1 MYYEQDLVKREI
13 YQFSRGRWLAVYG
26 KAFSRYDKAGRPL
39 RLNGPEDVPRL
50 AKALEARTFYATAA
64 LYRRVESQEDVE
76 DSKIVGYTPFF
87 DIDTKIDKWEFAV
100 EAAEAII
107 SALEKEG
114 VYKSVYALWS
124 GEGIHVRIN
133 ERALPPGE
141 PVKTAQAVVRYV
153 LSKTRGELE
162 ELARRS
168 GGALK
173 VEDLIDPKRV
183 FTAPLSLHRELDYAA
198 VCIPLNELRSFS
210 PDWARPTSLKHDAG
224 CYARYEPGEA
234 EALAKKAL
242 AEYAP
247 ARATVAAERAPAP
260 KAEIPRFQVMAL
272 LQAAR
277 YYVLYG
283 DLDKAK
289 SFGLNRAIF
298 YAWAK
303 HYGGGRAGARGS
315 AVATAT
321 GEAGGG
327 KKFVEVAGERV
338 QIDEETGLFA
348 MGGKP
353 QRPADYDR
361 EVVWKIDSI
370 YPYQRVWEAAVDY
383 VSSFPREVLESQ
395 SRFYRRVYEPV
406 RDSFL
411 RDVVLG
417 RRKSY
422 FNQDSS
428 WRFSTYMRT

>member
-1 MYYEQDLVKREI
+1 MYYEQELVKKEI

-26 KAFSRYDKAGRPL
+26 KAFSRYNRAGRPL
-39 RLNGPEDVPRL
+39 KLNGPEDVPRL
-50 AKALEARTFYATAA
+50 AKALEVRTFYATAA
-64 LYRRVESQEDVE
+64 LYRRVEAQEDVE
-76 DSKIVGYTPFF
+76 DSKIIGYTPFF
-87 DIDTKIDKWEFAV
+87 DIDTKIDKWELAV
-100 EAAEAII
+100 EAAEVII

-141 PVKTAQAVVRYV
+141 PVKTAQAVVRYI

-168 GGALK
+168 GGVLK

-183 FTAPLSLHRELDYAA
+183 FTAPLSLHRELDYVA
-198 VCIPLNELRSFS
+198 VCIPLNGLRSFS
-210 PDWARPTSLKHDAG
+210 PDWARPAGFKHDVG

-234 EALAKKAL
+234 EALARKAL
-242 AEYAP
+242 AEHAP
-247 ARATVAAERAPAP
+247 ARATVALESAPAP

-303 HYGGGRAGARGS
+303 HYGSGRAGARS
-315 AVATAT
+315 PAAVDAA
-321 GEAGGG
+321 GEPGGG
-327 KKFVEVAGERV
+327 RKFVVVAGEKV
-338 QIDEETGLFA
+338 QVDEDTGLFV

-361 EVVWKIDSI
+361 EVVWKIDAI
-370 YPYQRVWEAAVDY
+370 YPYQRVWEAAVEY
-383 VSSFPREVLESQ
+383 VSSFPREVLENQ
-395 SRFYRRVYEPV
+395 SRFYKRVYEPV

-411 RDVVLG
+411 RDVVLS
-417 RRKSY
+417 RRNKL
-422 FNQDSS
+422 F
-428 WRFSTYMRT
+428 